1 MRTRQTLQSVND
13 GDKLPRAGER
23 EELPMRT
30 MQLTFA
36 VMIATLLTCAKMQL
50 SAVYAAADAG
60 APAMTP
66 TQALAQLIEGN
77 RRFQRDANSHP
88 HLHAK
93 RRSELAGGQSPFAVI
108 LSCSDSRVPPELIFD
123 QGLGGLFVVRL
134 AGNTVTRAGLE
145 SIDYAVGH
153 LGTNL
158 IMVLG
163 HESCGAVKGALS
175 ECVSKPA
182 AGLPE
187 IFANICP
194 AVDQARR
201 KGGDNLESS
210 AIDLNVTDQVKIL
223 ERSPLFEKRVADGSL
238 KIVGARYNLESGKV
252 EIINSGD

>member
-1 MRTRQTLQSVND
+1 MRPIRSI
-13 GDKLPRAGER
+13 G
-23 EELPMRT
+23 
-30 MQLTFA
+30 LTFA
-36 VMIATLLTCAKMQL
+36 VMIATLLISGTIQL
-50 SAVYAAADAG
+50 PARLSTVSAVLAAADAA
-60 APAMTP
+60 APAMSP
-66 TQALAQLIEGN
+66 AQALAQLMEGN
-77 RRFQRDANSHP
+77 QRFQRDANSHP

-93 RRSELAGGQSPFAVI
+93 RRSELVGGQAPFAVI

-145 SIDYAVGH
+145 SIDYAVDH

-163 HESCGAVKGALS
+163 HDSCGAVKGALT

-182 AGLPE
+182 AELPE

-194 AVDQARR
+194 AVDQAR
-201 KGGDNLESS
+201 KAGGDKLESN
-210 AIDLNVTDQVKIL
+210 AIDLNVTDQVKML
-223 ERSPLFEKRVADGSL
+223 ERSPLFKKRIADGSL
-238 KIVGARYNLESGKV
+238 KIVGARYGLESGKV

>member
-1 MRTRQTLQSVND
+1 MMINFGADKGAELSMRTTHIV
-13 GDKLPRAGER
+13 
-23 EELPMRT
+23 
-30 MQLTFA
+30 QLTFTA
-36 VMIATLLTCAKMQL
+36 MAASFFSVSTALFSPA
-50 SAVYAAADAG
+50 YAAADAG

-66 TQALAQLIEGN
+66 AQALSQLIDGN
-77 RRFQRDANSHP
+77 RRFQHDANSHP

-163 HESCGAVKGALS
+163 HESCGAVKGALT
-175 ECVSKPA
+175 ECVNKPA
-182 AGLPE
+182 TGLPE

-194 AVDQARR
+194 AVDEARK

-210 AIDLNVTDQVKIL
+210 AIDLNVAEQVKIL
-223 ERSPLFEKRVADGSL
+223 ERSPQFKKRVADGSL
-238 KIVGARYNLESGKV
+238 KIVGARYILGSGKV
-252 EIINSGD
+252 EILDSGD